1 MMKRIVTIFTVLL
14 LLSLTL
20 TTVAA
25 AVSLPIRIVVNG
37 ERIFLPDTQPFVDQ
51 NQRTQVPVRFVSEA
65 LGANVNWDSKNRK
78 VTIKMDGRTIV
89 LYIGKK
95 EYELNGTKKQMDTHA
110 QIKDGRTFVPIR
122 FISEALGANV
132 KWEAAIRTVYINTD
146 GQAPPV
152 EGIQKVEI
160 NGFTFFYSE
169 MAKTIEDKI
178 YITESGMAIGGRDEP
193 GLAII
198 TMRLSYLGNPE
209 EGANEVEAILQQ
221 RIESEVVRSIMNYI
235 RSKETREDPNLTL
248 RTFTD
253 SRYKINVRS
262 LSDFETAINV
272 YRK

>member
-1 MMKRIVTIFTVLL
+1 MMKRIITVFLVFL

-20 TTVAA
+20 TTAAA
-25 AVSLPIRIVVNG
+25 AVTLPLRIVVNG
-37 ERIFLPDTQPFVDQ
+37 ERIFLPDAQPFVDQ

-95 EYELNGTKKQMDTHA
+95 EYELNGAKKQMDTHA

-152 EGIQKVEI
+152 EGIQKAEI

-169 MAKTIEDKI
+169 MAKTKSTI
-178 YITESGMAIGGRDEP
+178 YITESGMAIGGSNEP

-198 TMRLSYLGNPE
+198 GMEILYLGNPM

-221 RIESEVVRSIMNYI
+221 KIEAEVVRSIMNYI
-235 RSKETREDPNLTL
+235 RSKETREDPNLAF

-253 SRYKINVRS
+253 SRYKVNVFS
-262 LSDFETAINV
+262 ISDFETAIYV
-272 YRK
+272 YHK